1 MERSRGKLQLYYITE
16 RIVCNTMLKAG
27 TTYKHKV
34 NYVQHKDLQKGP
46 ITSFSIGEKMKGDGK
61 EYQNYSFTVYEKL
74 DIQNDDSVQIVT
86 IDSIEVNRKVKQNG
100 DVKLYINLTGTV
112 IVAPN
117 EQTAP
122 EPTQDY
128 SQEPYREP
136 VQDDNGEFELPF
148 DI

>member
-1 MERSRGKLQLYYITE
+1 
-16 RIVCNTMLKAG
+16 MLIAG
-27 TTYKHKV
+27 STYKYRVKW
-34 NYVQHKDLQKGP
+34 VQHKELQKGP
-46 ITSFSIGEKMKGDGK
+46 ITSFSIGVKMKNSN
-61 EYQNYSFTVYEKL
+61 EYVNYSFTVYENL
-74 DIQNDDSVQIVT
+74 AIQNDDSVQIVT

-112 IVAPN
+112 IVVPN